1 MHLIIVLRIK
11 NAIKNTCTFQL
22 FTELSQVNIQ
32 SSCDKYIHLIEFM
45 ELRIG
50 INNRWKSIGYQYS
63 AIIRAVFSVFCCGGI
78 AAHGSPLWN
87 QGHGQ
92 G

>member
-1 MHLIIVLRIK
+1 
-11 NAIKNTCTFQL
+11 
-22 FTELSQVNIQ
+22 
-32 SSCDKYIHLIEFM
+32 M

-78 AAHGSPLWN
+78 AAHGSPLWS